1 MARKRNKKA
10 VFACS
15 ANEYEVILYHAY
27 RRLFSPLL
35 EKSLDFYKWFH
46 TCREP
51 TCIYD
56 RHDVDDVLN
65 RFRSGKPADIDSLA
79 ELISGFCIVD
89 AIVVKDAIQ
98 WRLNRLGEQT
108 DMMQIARNDFV
119 EVVIQCIERFRDE
132 VER

>member
-1 MARKRNKKA
+1 MARRQKKKT

-15 ANEYEVILYHAY
+15 ANDYEVVLFHVY

-35 EKSLDFYKWFH
+35 EKSLDFYKWFYTH
-46 TCREP
+46 REP

-56 RHDVDDVLN
+56 SHDIDEVLN
-65 RFRSGKPADIDSLA
+65 LLRSGKPADIDSLA
-79 ELISGFCIVD
+79 ELLSGFCIAD

-108 DMMQIARNDFV
+108 DTMQIARNDFV

-132 VER
+132 IE